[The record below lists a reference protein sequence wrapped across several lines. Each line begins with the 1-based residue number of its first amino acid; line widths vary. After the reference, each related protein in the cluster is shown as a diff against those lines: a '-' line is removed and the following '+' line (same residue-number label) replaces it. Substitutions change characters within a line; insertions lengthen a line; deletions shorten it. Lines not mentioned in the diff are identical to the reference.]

1 MNTILNMGKTG
12 LKAVQRKMYALSD
25 NMANVYTN
33 GYKRK
38 DVSFQE
44 LLTNRIHEND
54 VILSDN
60 VDNASI
66 NMGTKIVVSINY
78 QQGSFIES
86 PGQFHMAI
94 EGDGFFG
101 VYDEDGNLFLTR
113 NGAFHLNPDG
123 SVVDDDGYYLSID
136 YEIIPE
142 NWGDGDITI
151 SKDGYIIQDL
161 EEGSQVL
168 GRVVLYRPAVLESL
182 IPMGEGRYLP
192 NENVDLYNSID
203 DGVDFGGIKQHYLE
217 ASNVDLAKSLTDM
230 IIAQRSYSMNLRAL
244 ETTDEIMSMINNI
257 K

>member
-12 LKAVQRKMYALSD
+12 LKAVQRKMDALSD

-66 NMGTKIVVSINY
+66 NMGTKTVVSINY

-101 VYDEDGNLFLTR
+101 VYDED
-113 NGAFHLNPDG
+113 
-123 SVVDDDGYYLSID
+123 
-136 YEIIPE
+136 
-142 NWGDGDITI
+142 
-151 SKDGYIIQDL
+151 
-161 EEGSQVL
+161 
-168 GRVVLYRPAVLESL
+168 
-182 IPMGEGRYLP
+182 
-192 NENVDLYNSID
+192 
-203 DGVDFGGIKQHYLE
+203 
-217 ASNVDLAKSLTDM
+217 
-230 IIAQRSYSMNLRAL
+230 
-244 ETTDEIMSMINNI
+244 
-257 K
+257 